1 MVAILDSSGQLACGG
16 SLVDEWVVLVSAN
29 SISLS
34 EDPKIDYGLEDI
46 FPDTS
51 NNIKIEY
58 EEYNTSSAWPAI
70 PKIEKDYEDLFH
82 ENSSNIIMQYEEYDY
97 DTSPDGSP
105 LCGQLLR
112 RFSDRSGWR
121 VGCY

>member
-82 ENSSNIIMQYEEYDY
+82 ENSSNIIMQYEEYD
-97 DTSPDGSP
+97 
-105 LCGQLLR
+105 
-112 RFSDRSGWR
+112 
-121 VGCY
+121 